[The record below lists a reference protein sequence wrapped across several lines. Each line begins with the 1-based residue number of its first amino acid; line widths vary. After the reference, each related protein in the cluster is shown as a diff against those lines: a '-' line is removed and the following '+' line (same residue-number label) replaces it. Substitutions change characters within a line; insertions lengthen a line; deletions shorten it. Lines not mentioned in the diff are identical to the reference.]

1 MVDSQNFLIV
11 IYIPIQTLE
20 ILSVCTENKQKFM
33 APYPSGSTS
42 GAFHSLILG
51 SVGAIALE
59 ISDWTP
65 GTFYI
70 LIHFQ
75 YLWMVFLYLFTC
87 FGECIFIYVNKDI
100 LNGGENWFY
109 HPQIAYLPLF

>member
-59 ISDWTP
+59 ISD
-65 GTFYI
+65 
-70 LIHFQ
+70 
-75 YLWMVFLYLFTC
+75 
-87 FGECIFIYVNKDI
+87 
-100 LNGGENWFY
+100 
-109 HPQIAYLPLF
+109 

>member
-11 IYIPIQTLE
+11 IYMPIQTLE

-42 GAFHSLILG
+42 GAFHTLILG

-70 LIHFQ
+70 LSSLSVPLDGF
-75 YLWMVFLYLFTC
+75 
-87 FGECIFIYVNKDI
+87 
-100 LNGGENWFY
+100 
-109 HPQIAYLPLF
+109 PLFIHLFWRMHIHLCK

>member
-11 IYIPIQTLE
+11 IYTAIQTME
-20 ILSVCTENKQKFM
+20 TLSVCTENKQQFM

-42 GAFHSLILG
+42 RAFHSLILG
-51 SVGAIALE
+51 SVGATALE

-70 LIHFQ
+70 LSSFSV
-75 YLWMVFLYLFTC
+75 LSDGF
-87 FGECIFIYVNKDI
+87 
-100 LNGGENWFY
+100 
-109 HPQIAYLPLF
+109 PLFIHLFWRMHIPLCK